1 MDLQEFI
8 STGAKVLVVDDVPS
22 ARKVVSRL
30 LQRLGLTNIVEANCG
45 DEALR
50 QIQTGDVSLVI
61 SDWNMPS
68 MDGLTLLN
76 KLRDETDGAQV
87 PFILITSS
95 ADRDEVIQ
103 AFKAGISDYIVKPF
117 NGETLGR
124 KVESVIAQLK
134 NA

>member
-1 MDLQEFI
+1 MDLKEFI
-8 STGAKVLVVDDVPS
+8 ATGAKVLVVDDVPS

-30 LQRLGLTNIVEANCG
+30 LNRLGLTNIVEANSG
-45 DEALR
+45 DDAL
-50 QIQTGDVSLVI
+50 QHVQSGGVSLVI

-76 KLRDETDGAQV
+76 KLRDETQSADV

-95 ADRDEVIQ
+95 ADRDEVIH

-134 NA
+134 NP